1 MKKLFLLLSLV
12 TVSAVNGQVQF
23 PKASPSAKVE
33 QKVGLTDVKISYSR
47 PGKKGRTVFGD
58 MLPFG
63 ELWRTGANEN
73 TLFRTSDP
81 ITFGKD
87 TLQKG
92 TYAIFTKPGKESW
105 DIIFYKDTTNWGTP
119 DTWEDAKVALKTT
132 AKVKTATD
140 VIETFTISIDN
151 FEKESAALNFAWD
164 HTIASVQFTTPTNK
178 KVMAAIDKL
187 MAGPT
192 AGEYYNAGNYY
203 FKEKKDLKL
212 ALTWV
217 SKACEMQGDQA
228 YWMYNTKAQIQ
239 AELGDK
245 KGALETAKIALKA
258 AEADKNNDYIKMIKT
273 SIETWSK

>member
-1 MKKLFLLLSLV
+1 MKKLFILLSLV
-12 TVSAVNGQVQF
+12 TVSSVNGQVQF
-23 PKASPSAKVE
+23 PKASPAAKVE

-92 TYAIFTKPGKESW
+92 TYAIFTKPGKEAW

-119 DTWEDAKVALKTT
+119 DTWEDAKVALKTS
-132 AKVKTATD
+132 AKVKTTTD

-151 FEKESAALNFAWD
+151 FEKESATLNFAWD
-164 HTIASVQFTTPTNK
+164 QTIASAQFTTPTNK
-178 KVMAAIDKL
+178 KVNTVHEHKFNL
-187 MAGPT
+187 PT
-192 AGEYYNAGNYY
+192 LNSVS
-203 FKEKKDLKL
+203 FTSHRKDLSDCII
-212 ALTWV
+212 T
-217 SKACEMQGDQA
+217 
-228 YWMYNTKAQIQ
+228 
-239 AELGDK
+239 
-245 KGALETAKIALKA
+245 
-258 AEADKNNDYIKMIKT
+258 
-273 SIETWSK
+273 